1 LRTATLFGYYGY
13 DNLGDELLCE
23 ESIRLLRE
31 ARFDRIYLLL
41 KRDKVKNFSQPQV
54 VPIDR
59 FNPFQIF
66 KVIVKSDVVVCGG
79 GGILQDQTSV
89 KSLLYYASIVL
100 IASMLRKPVL
110 LLANSLGPLKHK
122 VSKCVVRL
130 LLKKKNVFFIARDE
144 VSYRYAKIVGARNA
158 SLGTDLA
165 IGTIERLP
173 KCEKQKKISLCLKTE
188 LELDIVI
195 ETARVYGF
203 EVVLVPLSPQDRP
216 ACEKMAKK
224 YGLSVSSEPLRE
236 LSCSS
241 FVVSQRFH
249 GCLLACLTGSPFVSL
264 NSSKSRRFFERYF
277 PKYEGFC
284 VKEDPAQIALSIVK
298 LKDSKLEPNNMID
311 DFNKMRGDVITLL
324 KGFSKKKR
332 G

>member
-1 LRTATLFGYYGY
+1 MLFGYYGY

-23 ESIRLLRE
+23 ESIRLLKE

-41 KRDKVKNFSQPQV
+41 KRDKVKDFSQPQI

-59 FNPFQIF
+59 FNPFKILMA
-66 KVIVKSDVVVCGG
+66 IAKSDVIVCGG

-100 IASMLRKPVL
+100 TSLMFRKPVL

-122 VSKCVVRL
+122 LSKCVVRFL
-130 LLKKKNVFFIARDE
+130 LSKKNVFFIARDE
-144 VSYRYAKIVGARNA
+144 VSYRYARIVGAKNA

-165 IGTIERLP
+165 IGAIERLP
-173 KCEKQKKISLCLKTE
+173 NCEKQKKISLCLKSE
-188 LELDIVI
+188 LKLDIVI
-195 ETARVYGF
+195 ETAKLYGF
-203 EVVLVPLSPQDRP
+203 ETILVPLSPQDRP
-216 ACEKMAKK
+216 ACEKMARK
-224 YGLSVSSEPLRE
+224 YGLSISNESMKEILRSSL
-236 LSCSS
+236 
-241 FVVSQRFH
+241 VVSQRFH
-249 GCLLACLTGSPFVSL
+249 GCLLACLVGSPFVSL

-284 VKEDPAQIALSIVK
+284 AKEDPTQIALAIAK
-298 LKDSKLEPNNMID
+298 LSNSRLESSRMIE
-311 DFNKMRGDVITLL
+311 DFKKMRDDVIALL
-324 KGFSKKKR
+324 KTLTKRKR

>member
-1 LRTATLFGYYGY
+1 MRTATLFGYYGY

-23 ESIRLLRE
+23 ESIKLLRE

-41 KRDKVKNFSQPQV
+41 KREKVKNFSQPQV

-59 FNPFQIF
+59 FNPFQIL

-100 IASMLRKPVL
+100 IASMFRKPVL

-122 VSKCVVRL
+122 VSKCVVRS
-130 LLKKKNVFFIARDE
+130 LLKRKNVFFIARDE
-144 VSYRYAKIVGARNA
+144 ASYRYAKIVGARNA
-158 SLGTDLA
+158 SLGTDLG
-165 IGTIERLP
+165 IGTVERLMM
-173 KCEKQKKISLCLKTE
+173 CEKQKKISLCLKTE

-195 ETARVYGF
+195 ETAKVYGF

-224 YGLSVSSEPLRE
+224 YGLNVSSEPLRE
-236 LSCSS
+236 LLCSS

-249 GCLLACLTGSPFVSL
+249 GCLLACLMGSPFVSL

-284 VKEDPAQIALSIVK
+284 VKEDPAQIALAITK
-298 LKDSKLEPNNMID
+298 LKNSRLEPNKMIE
-311 DFNKMRGDVITLL
+311 DFNKMRDEVITLL